1 MVSWVKSNSRFSGSV
16 QVDRQMR
23 QRIKKVNLID
33 TWPIRLLGLLAI
45 EAGDSGQQRLRFGL
59 QIVETLSQSLSWS
72 AS

>member
-1 MVSWVKSNSRFSGSV
+1 
-16 QVDRQMR
+16 MR